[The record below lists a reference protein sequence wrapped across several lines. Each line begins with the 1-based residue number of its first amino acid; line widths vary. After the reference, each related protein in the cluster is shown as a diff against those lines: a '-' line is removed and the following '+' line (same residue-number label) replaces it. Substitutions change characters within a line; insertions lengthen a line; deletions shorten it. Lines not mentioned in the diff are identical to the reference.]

1 VRQDTKILFATV
13 SALSDVSDPC
23 PKRAASFA
31 RLQNSSAERERVDAE
46 ILNGS
51 FEGELFIKKNRA
63 KRARVVQCGGLW
75 PLKRQQIA
83 LGGTSHAITQRFRK
97 IMRNNFFINT

>member
-1 VRQDTKILFATV
+1 MRQDTKILFATV

-51 FEGELFIKKNRA
+51 FEGELFIKKTASSGR
-63 KRARVVQCGGLW
+63 GLCSVEDYGRSNANKL
-75 PLKRQQIA
+75 PLAA
-83 LGGTSHAITQRFRK
+83 LRTQSHSALEK
-97 IMRNNFFINT
+97 